1 MPKIQFRRGNKNG
14 LPALSHG
21 EPALTLDT
29 SELFIGGQNG
39 NLQIPVLDQDGK
51 VPEGQLPPDGSAAV
65 QEALDEHVGDKNNP
79 HEVTAAQVGASLVVK
94 GTYPIASGYTISA
107 GDVVDVEGGEV
118 VVDRAIQANTEN
130 SLFSGSV
137 ADTAIV
143 KLNNQYSVVVYVG
156 SSAASQGQAILVNNS
171 DGSSASSSWPSVG
184 SGTIS
189 TVSIV
194 RLNDAQFIVGY
205 VRAGYFC
212 VKIGT
217 LSGTQISFGSEVQI
231 ELSDSGYA
239 TLVGL
244 SETSV
249 FAITSIS
256 NPLQSRGCVL
266 TVSGTSVS
274 KGNTYVIG
282 NNIRTNQVS
291 ATLLPNDSSGNKRIC
306 ACFSDANDSNKGKA
320 IIASIN
326 SSNVVTWG
334 EETTFNASYTTNVSC
349 CTHGENVVVAYT
361 DQSLSCYAKILSI
374 SGSTI
379 TASTE
384 SALVYPGNCNSI
396 SVINTGSAVVVSI
409 DHDNAPVCGASII
422 LGIQGMSITV
432 GEAFQFNSSRS
443 YRLTSAPVSNLSF
456 IISYSDAGNSSYGTT
471 IVQAITNSSST
482 AIALQSGT
490 AGESIEVIFS
500 GTTAASFVE
509 AGQEITSEGVYGFG
523 AADGFLSVIPWW
535 SKNAGVKMA
544 TVSYVGTGTYGADNP
559 NEITFDFVPKI
570 VAMVA
575 NSDAYG
581 NYNQTLG
588 KDNSITILYTE
599 CIKTT
604 FSKYQGFSGYYTQG
618 NSYGKKSEDGK
629 TFYWY
634 SIKNAEEQFNS
645 SGATFYCVALA

>member
-1 MPKIQFRRGNKNG
+1 MIDPQNRVPLYPGRVTLTPVSGNTYDMERADQPTQEGTPLNRD
-14 LPALSHG
+14 
-21 EPALTLDT
+21 TLRK
-29 SELFIGGQNG
+29 
-39 NLQIPVLDQDGK
+39 LQADIR
-51 VPEGQLPPDGSAAV
+51 
-65 QEALDEHVGDKNNP
+65 
-79 HEVTAAQVGASLVVK
+79 
-94 GTYPIASGYTISA
+94 TYPIASGYTISA

-156 SSAASQGQAILVNNS
+156 SSAARQGQAVLINNS

-189 TVSIV
+189 TISIV

-205 VRAGYFC
+205 VRVGYFC

-231 ELSDSGYA
+231 DLSDSGYA

-523 AADGFLSVIPWW
+523 AMDGVLSVIPYW
-535 SKNAGVKMA
+535 AGNTKMA

>member
-1 MPKIQFRRGNKNG
+1 MIDPQNRVPLYPGRVTLTPVSGNTYDMERADQPTQEGTPLNRD
-14 LPALSHG
+14 
-21 EPALTLDT
+21 TLRK
-29 SELFIGGQNG
+29 
-39 NLQIPVLDQDGK
+39 LQADIR
-51 VPEGQLPPDGSAAV
+51 
-65 QEALDEHVGDKNNP
+65 
-79 HEVTAAQVGASLVVK
+79 
-94 GTYPIASGYTISA
+94 TYPIASGYTISA

-156 SSAASQGQAILVNNS
+156 SSAARQGQAVLINNS

-189 TVSIV
+189 TISIV

-205 VRAGYFC
+205 VRVGYFC

-231 ELSDSGYA
+231 DLSDSGYA

-320 IIASIN
+320 VIASIDSAN
-326 SSNVVTWG
+326 QVTWG
-334 EETTFNASYTTNVSC
+334 DVVTFDNESQVNYISC
-349 CTHGENVVVAYT
+349 CEFGGNVIVTARSSGSTYVM
-361 DQSLSCYAKILSI
+361 SLSI
-374 SGSTI
+374 SNTAI
-379 TASTE
+379 TAGEKHEITDGDNAIPGDIKSFGDYLVFVYSYAGSPVSGRAIILNLSG
-384 SALVYPGNCNSI
+384 SAFSEGPSFTFNSATVSYI
-396 SVINTGSAVVVSI
+396 SSSVIAQNKLMVA
-409 DHDNAPVCGASII
+409 
-422 LGIQGMSITV
+422 
-432 GEAFQFNSSRS
+432 
-443 YRLTSAPVSNLSF
+443 
-456 IISYSDAGNSSYGTT
+456 YSDQGNSNYGTT
-471 IVQAITNSSST
+471 TILEVMGNQIAGSFTNNST
-482 AIALQSGT
+482 QAIALQSGT

-509 AGQEITSEGVYGFG
+509 AGQEITSAGVYGF
-523 AADGFLSVIPWW
+523 APVDGVLSVIPWW

-575 NSDAYG
+575 STSAYGYYEELLGRDAY
-581 NYNQTLG
+581 
-588 KDNSITILYTE
+588 ITTLYTE
-599 CIKTT
+599 AIETT
-604 FSKYQGFSGYYTQG
+604 FGKYEGFSRYYTQG

-634 SIKNAEEQFNS
+634 SITNANEQFND